1 VRNAALY
8 SRGLLSALTVVLG
21 IVILARMVPF
31 ARTGGFAIL
40 PGVVLGVAMIAY
52 GVHKISLIVRL
63 RRAQ

>member
-8 SRGLLSALTVVLG
+8 SRGLLSALTIVLG
-21 IVILARMVPF
+21 IVILARVFPL
-31 ARTGGFAIL
+31 ARSGGFAIL
-40 PGVVLGVAMIAY
+40 PGVVLGLAMIAY

>member
-8 SRGLLSALTVVLG
+8 SRGLLSALTIVLG
-21 IVILARMVPF
+21 IVILVRVIPLAHG
-31 ARTGGFAIL
+31 GGFAIL
-40 PGVVLGVAMIAY
+40 PGVVLGLAMIAY